1 MFKKVLIAEDHEHA
15 NISVRKTMED
25 LGIDKKD
32 FRSYCDEAL
41 ELLLIAIRQGEPF
54 DLLITDL
61 SFDED
66 KNKIQ
71 KIKGGRELIKA
82 IKEVQPSLKIIVFSV
97 ESNIDVVDDLFDDLD
112 IDAYVRKA
120 RYDAQDLKRAIDAI
134 NNNKKYRSADLRRSG
149 RTDNS
154 FDFKVIDIEI
164 ITLLSN
170 GTPQKN
176 IPSCLLEKNIRPSGL
191 SSVEKRLNFMKTA
204 LNITNNEQLIAYCK
218 DRRII

>member
-15 NISVRKTMED
+15 NISVRKTLGD
-25 LGIDKKD
+25 LGIDKSE
-32 FRSYCDEAL
+32 FRSYCDDAL
-41 ELLLIAIRQGEPF
+41 TLLLTANRQEQPF

-66 KNKIQ
+66 TNVQ
-71 KIKGGRELIKA
+71 KIKGGKELVEA
-82 IKEVQPSLKIIVFSV
+82 IKKVQPSIKVIVFSL
-97 ESNIDVVDDLFDDLD
+97 ESNIDVVDDLFDDAD

-120 RYDAQDLKRAIDAI
+120 RYDAEDLKRAIDAI
-134 NNNKKYRSADLRRSG
+134 YNNKKYRSADLKRSG
-149 RTDNS
+149 RADNS
-154 FDFKVIDIEI
+154 YDFKVIDIEI

-170 GTPQKN
+170 GIPQKN
-176 IPSCLLEKNIRPSGL
+176 IPSCLVEKNIKPSGL
-191 SSVEKRLNFMKTA
+191 SSVEKRLNSVKTA